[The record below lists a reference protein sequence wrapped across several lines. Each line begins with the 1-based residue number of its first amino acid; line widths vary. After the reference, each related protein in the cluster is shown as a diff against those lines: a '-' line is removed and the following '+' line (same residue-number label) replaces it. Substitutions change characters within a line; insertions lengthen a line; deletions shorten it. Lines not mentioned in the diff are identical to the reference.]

1 MLVADQETFNPC
13 FNELIDSILNVLPV
27 PAVIF
32 DHTFIDRQT
41 SGHLEVEDGFSL
53 FIREKAVLHE
63 LRNKVFFGKLTELVQ
78 KPDRSGFIR
87 KQDTKLLA
95 FLYLPAERIGTSVF
109 FRAHHM
115 VKDLRCVLNCFFN
128 DVIQYIV
135 QIIIVKIKGSPVDF

>member
-13 FNELIDSILNVLPV
+13 FNELIDSILNVLPI

-63 LRNKVFFGKLTELVQ
+63 LRNKVFFGKLTELVRSRTEAVSSENRIRNSWLSCTFRQ
-78 KPDRSGFIR
+78 KG
-87 KQDTKLLA
+87 
-95 FLYLPAERIGTSVF
+95 
-109 FRAHHM
+109 
-115 VKDLRCVLNCFFN
+115 
-128 DVIQYIV
+128 
-135 QIIIVKIKGSPVDF
+135 